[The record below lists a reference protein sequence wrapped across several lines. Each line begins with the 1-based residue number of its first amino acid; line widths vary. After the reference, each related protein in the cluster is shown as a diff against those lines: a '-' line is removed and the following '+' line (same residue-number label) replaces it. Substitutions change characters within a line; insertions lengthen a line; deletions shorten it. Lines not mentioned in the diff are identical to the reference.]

1 MIIVHAFTRKIKDR
15 EYLMVDTS
23 ADARSTPLFPSPEV
37 LFEATGKR
45 SEWIPRVK
53 HAITSRFP
61 DLVAGEAC
69 LPGDTRKT
77 KVQCFDVPFYEHDEM
92 SLLHKLFNR

>member
-15 EYLMVDTS
+15 DYVLVDTS
-23 ADARSTPLFPSPEV
+23 ADARSIPLFPSPEV
-37 LFEATGKR
+37 LFEATGTKE
-45 SEWIPRVK
+45 EWIPRVK

-61 DLVAGEAC
+61 DLIAGDAC

-77 KVQCFDVPFYEHDEM
+77 KVQCFDIPFYTKGER
-92 SLLHKLFNR
+92 SWLYNLFQ

>member
-23 ADARSTPLFPSPEV
+23 ADARSTPLFPSPEI

-45 SEWIPRVK
+45 NEWVPRVK

-61 DLVAGEAC
+61 DLIAGDAC

-77 KVQCFDVPFYEHDEM
+77 KVQCFDIPFYEKGER
-92 SLLHKLFNR
+92 SWLYNLFQ